1 MITVIISSQPRLAL
15 STRDQ
20 LPITMAV
27 QSARA
32 ALAFLHPPGP
42 PRPTV
47 GHRRAFVR
55 TVSWRLMADLARRQ
69 ARDVAAG
76 SAAEGTPLVVRG
88 CSVPSIGSGSWPLTW
103 HLLEGTGQLRTSAHH
118 SHRVGRCAFGTATAK
133 PGPSYALLTHPMLI
147 GVARNGVDKY
157 GCQAWAKRPKGDSSR
172 PDAET

>member
-1 MITVIISSQPRLAL
+1 MVGEPRCVKQAWARIRSPIGTDERGAWTHAVIAASYVSPR
-15 STRDQ
+15 T
-20 LPITMAV
+20 
-27 QSARA
+27 
-32 ALAFLHPPGP
+32 GP
-42 PRPTV
+42 
-47 GHRRAFVR
+47 
-55 TVSWRLMADLARRQ
+55 
-69 ARDVAAG
+69 
-76 SAAEGTPLVVRG
+76 G

-133 PGPSYALLTHPMLI
+133 PGPSYTLLTHPMLI